1 MSLRTA
7 LFFGSFNPIH
17 VGHLMLAQYVANFG
31 GVDEVWLIVSPQN
44 PFKRQDGLA
53 TADVRLRMARLA
65 TAADAKIRVS
75 DVELTLPQPSYSI
88 NTLDALEAEYPER
101 EFVIVMGA
109 DNLPG
114 LPRWREAERLI
125 SGRTFLVY
133 PRDGGFGDYSAVEAL
148 GGTVVELDAPMV
160 GISSTMIRK
169 WIAQG
174 ADVRHFVPAEALPL
188 ALAAYSAA
196 PSSL

>member
-1 MSLRTA
+1 MSQRTA

-31 GVDEVWLIVSPQN
+31 GVDEVWLVVSPQN
-44 PFKRQDGLA
+44 PFKSHDGLA
-53 TADVRLRMARLA
+53 PAEVRLEMARLA
-65 TAADAKIRVS
+65 TAADSKIRVS
-75 DVELTLPQPSYSI
+75 DVEMTLPQPSYSI
-88 NTLDALEAEYPER
+88 NTIDALEERFPER

-125 SGRTFLVY
+125 GGRRLLVY
-133 PRDGGFGDYSAVEAL
+133 PRDGGFGDHSSVEAL
-148 GGTVVELDAPMV
+148 GGTVVELNAPMV

-169 WIAQG
+169 WIADG
-174 ADVRHFVPAEALPL
+174 IDVRHFVPAEALPL
-188 ALAAYSAA
+188 ACATYRAGDL
-196 PSSL
+196 

>member
-1 MSLRTA
+1 MSQRVA

-31 GVDEVWLIVSPQN
+31 GVDEVWLVVSPQN
-44 PFKRQDGLA
+44 PFKRHDGLA
-53 TADVRLRMARLA
+53 SAEVRLQMARLA
-65 TAADAKIRVS
+65 TAADPKIKVS
-75 DVELTLPQPSYSI
+75 DVELALPQPSYSI
-88 NTLDALEAEYPER
+88 NTIDALEEQFPER
-101 EFVIVMGA
+101 EFVILMGA

-125 SGRTFLVY
+125 GGRRFLVY
-133 PRDGGFGDYSAVEAL
+133 PRGGGFGDHSSVEAM
-148 GGTVVELDAPMV
+148 GGSVVELNAPMV

-169 WIAQG
+169 WIADG

-188 ALAAYSAA
+188 AYATYQAGGL
-196 PSSL
+196 